1 MPFPQTLR
9 NFGRVFNAMSALP
22 YTARAFVNSISESEV
37 LILKLL
43 TPVRSTYMLTVRR
56 ILFGALAIGSFAA
69 MLALMHAALS
79 PAVSL
84 WGTCTLLAL
93 FAVTLPWTVVGFLN
107 SGIGF
112 LVGLLARDPLAIVL
126 PIVGRASM
134 TDPITSSTAVVL
146 CIRNETP
153 TRLERNLEAMMQSLA
168 ATGFGQQLHVYVL
181 SDTNDE
187 LIAQQEQECFAAMTT
202 RWTNRIT
209 LTYRRRTDNQGYKA
223 GNIADFCARWGHL
236 HDFVVTLDADSFMT
250 GRAILRLVR
259 IMQANPTLGIL
270 QGLVVGL
277 PSTSGFTRLFQ
288 FGMRLGMRPYTMGSA
303 WWQADCGPYWGHN
316 AAIRIKPFI
325 EHCEL
330 PQLPDHKGAPR
341 HILSHD
347 QVEAVLMRRAGFEV
361 RVIPQEDESWEENPP
376 TLIEYIRRD
385 LRWCE
390 GNLQYVHLL
399 SLPGL
404 KFLSRYQL
412 CIAILMF
419 LNSPAWIALILL
431 SIVLLCLAPT
441 PAAFMHGGLGLTL
454 LTTTLLMWY
463 PPKIA
468 GAVDVMLHANER
480 KRFGGGLRFA
490 TSFTLEMIFS
500 LLMTPITW
508 LNHTIFI
515 AGLVFGKKSGWTGQA
530 RDDHS
535 VPVAVALRQ
544 FWPHTLLGICLTS
557 AVWHTHPTSL
567 PYALIILSGLLLA
580 IPIAVLT
587 SWPSFG
593 RLLIRWKLLSL
604 PEEIATPAA
613 LRPLDLEVLRHQASP
628 TTVAKHD

>member
-1 MPFPQTLR
+1 
-9 NFGRVFNAMSALP
+9 
-22 YTARAFVNSISESEV
+22 
-37 LILKLL
+37 
-43 TPVRSTYMLTVRR
+43 ML
-56 ILFGALAIGSFAA
+56 G
-69 MLALMHAALS
+69 LMHAALS
-79 PAVSL
+79 PELSAWATYS
-84 WGTCTLLAL
+84 LLAL
-93 FAVTLPWTVVGFLN
+93 FAVTLPWTVVGFWN
-107 SGIGF
+107 SSIGF
-112 LVGLLARDPLAIVL
+112 LVGVLARDPLAVL
-126 PIVGRASM
+126 LPLSARASM

-168 ATGFGQQLHVYVL
+168 ATGFGQQLHIYVL

-187 LIAQQEQECFAAMTT
+187 VIAQQEQQCFAAMTT
-202 RWTNRIT
+202 RWASRLA
-209 LTYRRRTDNQGYKA
+209 LTYRRREDNKGYKA
-223 GNIADFCARWGHL
+223 GNIADFCTRWGHL
-236 HDFVVTLDADSFMT
+236 HEFVVTLDADSFMT

-288 FGMRLGMRPYTMGSA
+288 FGMRLGMRSYTMGSA

-316 AAIRIKPFI
+316 AAIRIKPFV

-330 PQLPDHKGAPR
+330 PRLPDHKGTPR

-390 GNLQYVHLL
+390 GNLQYVYLL

-419 LNSPAWIALILL
+419 LSSPAWIALLLL
-431 SIVLLCLAPT
+431 SMVLLCLAPT
-441 PAAFMHGGLGLTL
+441 PDAFMHGGLGLTL
-454 LTTTLLMWY
+454 LSATLLMWY
-463 PPKIA
+463 LPKIA
-468 GAVDVMLHANER
+468 GAVDVLLSASER
-480 KRFGGGLRFA
+480 KSFGGGLRFA
-490 TSFTLEMIFS
+490 FNFTFEMIFS

-515 AGLVFGKKSGWTGQA
+515 IGLLFGKKSGWTGQA

-535 VPVAVALRQ
+535 VPLAIALRQ
-544 FWPHTLLGICLTS
+544 FWPHTLSGLLLAI
-557 AVWHTHPTSL
+557 AVWHTHPTTL
-567 PYALIILSGLLLA
+567 PYALIMLSGLLLS
-580 IPIAVLT
+580 IPITVLT

-593 RLLIRWKLLSL
+593 RMLIRWKLVSL
-604 PEEIATPAA
+604 PEEINPPAA
-613 LRPLDLEVLRHQASP
+613 LKPLDLEVLKMSRKPHDSRQA
-628 TTVAKHD
+628 

>member
-1 MPFPQTLR
+1 
-9 NFGRVFNAMSALP
+9 
-22 YTARAFVNSISESEV
+22 
-37 LILKLL
+37 
-43 TPVRSTYMLTVRR
+43 MLD
-56 ILFGALAIGSFAA
+56 
-69 MLALMHAALS
+69 LMHAALS
-79 PAVSL
+79 PELSA
-84 WGTCTLLAL
+84 WGTFSLLAL
-93 FAVTLPWTVVGFLN
+93 FAVTLPWTVVGFWN
-107 SGIGF
+107 SSIGF
-112 LVGLLARDPLAIVL
+112 LVGVLARDPLTVVL
-126 PIVGRASM
+126 PLSARASM

-153 TRLERNLEAMMQSLA
+153 TRLERNLEAMMQSLTD
-168 ATGFGQQLHVYVL
+168 TGFGQQLHIYVL

-187 LIAQQEQECFAAMTT
+187 VIAQQEQQCFAAMTT
-202 RWTNRIT
+202 RWASRLA
-209 LTYRRRTDNQGYKA
+209 LTYRRRDDNKGYKA

-236 HDFVVTLDADSFMT
+236 HEFVVTLDADSFMT

-288 FGMRLGMRPYTMGSA
+288 FGMRLGMRSYTMGSA

-316 AAIRIKPFI
+316 AAIRIKPFV

-330 PQLPDHKGAPR
+330 PRLPDHKGTPR

-399 SLPGL
+399 NLPGL

-419 LNSPAWIALILL
+419 LSSPAWIALLLL
-431 SIVLLCLAPT
+431 SMVLLCLAPS
-441 PAAFMHGGLGLTL
+441 PAAFMHGGLGVTL
-454 LTTTLLMWY
+454 LSATLLMWY
-463 PPKIA
+463 LPKIA
-468 GAVDVMLHANER
+468 GALDVLLSASER
-480 KRFGGGLRFA
+480 KSFGGGLRFA
-490 TSFTLEMIFS
+490 FNFTFEMIFS

-515 AGLVFGKKSGWTGQA
+515 IGLLFGKKSGWTGQA

-535 VPVAVALRQ
+535 VPLAIACRQ
-544 FWPHTLLGICLTS
+544 FWPHTLSGLVLAG
-557 AVWHTHPTSL
+557 AVWHTHPTTL
-567 PYALIILSGLLLA
+567 PYAMIMLSGLLLS

-593 RLLIRWKLLSL
+593 RMLIRWKLLSL
-604 PEEIATPAA
+604 PEEINPPAA
-613 LRPLDLEVLRHQASP
+613 LKPLDLEVLKMSRKPHDKRQA
-628 TTVAKHD
+628 

>member
-1 MPFPQTLR
+1 
-9 NFGRVFNAMSALP
+9 
-22 YTARAFVNSISESEV
+22 
-37 LILKLL
+37 
-43 TPVRSTYMLTVRR
+43 MLTVRR
-56 ILFGALAIGSFAA
+56 IIFGSLAILSFVA
-69 MLALMHAALS
+69 MLGLMHAALS
-79 PAVSL
+79 PELSAWATYS
-84 WGTCTLLAL
+84 LLAL
-93 FAVTLPWTVVGFLN
+93 FAVTLPWTVVGFWN
-107 SGIGF
+107 SSIGF
-112 LVGLLARDPLAIVL
+112 LVGVLARDPLAVVL
-126 PIVGRASM
+126 PLSARASM

-168 ATGFGQQLHVYVL
+168 DTGFGQQLHIYVL

-187 LIAQQEQECFAAMTT
+187 VIAQQEQQCFAAMTT
-202 RWTNRIT
+202 RWASRLA
-209 LTYRRRTDNQGYKA
+209 LTYRRREDNKGYKA

-236 HDFVVTLDADSFMT
+236 HEFVVTLDADSFMT

-288 FGMRLGMRPYTMGSA
+288 FGMRLGMRSYTMGSA

-330 PQLPDHKGAPR
+330 PRLPDHKGTPR

-390 GNLQYVHLL
+390 GNLQYVYLL
-399 SLPGL
+399 NLPGL

-419 LNSPAWIALILL
+419 LSSPAWIALLLL
-431 SIVLLCLAPT
+431 SMIFLCLAPS

-454 LTTTLLMWY
+454 LSATLLMWY
-463 PPKIA
+463 LPKIA
-468 GAVDVMLHANER
+468 GAVDVLLSASER
-480 KRFGGGLRFA
+480 KSFGGGLRF
-490 TSFTLEMIFS
+490 TVNFTFEMIFS

-515 AGLVFGKKSGWTGQA
+515 IGLLFGKKSGWTGQA

-535 VPVAVALRQ
+535 VPLAIALRQ
-544 FWPHTLLGICLTS
+544 FWPHTLSGLVLAG
-557 AVWHTHPTSL
+557 AVWQTHPTTL
-567 PYALIILSGLLLA
+567 PYALIMLSGLLLS
-580 IPIAVLT
+580 IPITVLT

-593 RLLIRWKLLSL
+593 RMLIQWKLVSL
-604 PEEIATPAA
+604 PEEINPPAA
-613 LRPLDLEVLRHQASP
+613 LKPLDLEVLKLSRKPHDSRQA
-628 TTVAKHD
+628 

>member
-1 MPFPQTLR
+1 
-9 NFGRVFNAMSALP
+9 
-22 YTARAFVNSISESEV
+22 
-37 LILKLL
+37 
-43 TPVRSTYMLTVRR
+43 
-56 ILFGALAIGSFAA
+56 
-69 MLALMHAALS
+69 
-79 PAVSL
+79 
-84 WGTCTLLAL
+84 
-93 FAVTLPWTVVGFLN
+93 
-107 SGIGF
+107 
-112 LVGLLARDPLAIVL
+112 
-126 PIVGRASM
+126 
-134 TDPITSSTAVVL
+134 
-146 CIRNETP
+146 
-153 TRLERNLEAMMQSLA
+153 
-168 ATGFGQQLHVYVL
+168 
-181 SDTNDE
+181 
-187 LIAQQEQECFAAMTT
+187 
-202 RWTNRIT
+202 
-209 LTYRRRTDNQGYKA
+209 
-223 GNIADFCARWGHL
+223 
-236 HDFVVTLDADSFMT
+236 
-250 GRAILRLVR
+250 
-259 IMQANPTLGIL
+259 
-270 QGLVVGL
+270 
-277 PSTSGFTRLFQ
+277 
-288 FGMRLGMRPYTMGSA
+288 MGSA

-390 GNLQYVHLL
+390 GNLQYIHLL

-419 LNSPAWIALILL
+419 LSSPAWIALILL

-441 PAAFMHGGLGLTL
+441 PAAFMHGGLGITL
-454 LTTTLLMWY
+454 LSITLLMWY
-463 PPKIA
+463 LPKIA

-490 TSFTLEMIFS
+490 SSFTLEMTFS

-515 AGLVFGKKSGWTGQA
+515 AGLLFGKKSGWTAQA

-535 VPVAVALRQ
+535 VPLAIALRQ

-567 PYALIILSGLLLA
+567 PYAMIMLSGLLLA

-587 SWPSFG
+587 SWPSVG
-593 RLLIRWKLLSL
+593 RLLIRWQLLSL

>member
-1 MPFPQTLR
+1 
-9 NFGRVFNAMSALP
+9 
-22 YTARAFVNSISESEV
+22 
-37 LILKLL
+37 
-43 TPVRSTYMLTVRR
+43 ML
-56 ILFGALAIGSFAA
+56 G
-69 MLALMHAALS
+69 LMHAALS
-79 PAVSL
+79 PELSAWATYS
-84 WGTCTLLAL
+84 LLAL
-93 FAVTLPWTVVGFLN
+93 FAVTLPWTVVGFWN
-107 SGIGF
+107 SSIGF
-112 LVGLLARDPLAIVL
+112 LVGVLARDPLAVL
-126 PIVGRASM
+126 LPLSARASM
-134 TDPITSSTAVVL
+134 TDPITSSNAVVL

-168 ATGFGQQLHVYVL
+168 ATGFGQQLHIYVL

-187 LIAQQEQECFAAMTT
+187 VIAQQEQQCFAAMTA
-202 RWTNRIT
+202 RWASRLS
-209 LTYRRRTDNQGYKA
+209 LTYRRRDDNKGYKA

-236 HDFVVTLDADSFMT
+236 HEFVVTLDADSFMT

-288 FGMRLGMRPYTMGSA
+288 FGMRLGMRSYTMGSA

-330 PQLPDHKGAPR
+330 PRLPDHKGTPR

-419 LNSPAWIALILL
+419 LSSPAWIALLLL
-431 SIVLLCLAPT
+431 SMVLLCLAPT
-441 PAAFMHGGLGLTL
+441 PDAFMHGGLGLTL
-454 LTTTLLMWY
+454 LSATLLMWY
-463 PPKIA
+463 LPKIA
-468 GAVDVMLHANER
+468 GAVDVLLSASER
-480 KRFGGGLRFA
+480 KSFGGGLRFA
-490 TSFTLEMIFS
+490 LNFTFEMIFS

-515 AGLVFGKKSGWTGQA
+515 IGLLFGKKSGWTGQA

-535 VPVAVALRQ
+535 VPLAIALRQ
-544 FWPHTLLGICLTS
+544 FWPHTLSGLVLAI
-557 AVWHTHPTSL
+557 AVWHTHPTTL
-567 PYALIILSGLLLA
+567 PYALIMLSGLLLS
-580 IPIAVLT
+580 IPITVLT

-593 RLLIRWKLLSL
+593 RMLIRWKLVSL
-604 PEEIATPAA
+604 PEEINPPAA
-613 LRPLDLEVLRHQASP
+613 LKPLDLEVLKMSRKPHDSRQA
-628 TTVAKHD
+628 

>member
-1 MPFPQTLR
+1 
-9 NFGRVFNAMSALP
+9 
-22 YTARAFVNSISESEV
+22 
-37 LILKLL
+37 
-43 TPVRSTYMLTVRR
+43 MLTVRR
-56 ILFGALAIGSFAA
+56 ILFGALATGSFAA

-79 PAVSL
+79 PAVST
-84 WGTCTLLAL
+84 WGTCALLAL
-93 FAVTLPWTVVGFLN
+93 FAVTLPWTVVGFWN
-107 SGIGF
+107 SSIGF

-126 PIVGRASM
+126 PIGGRASM

-153 TRLERNLEAMMQSLA
+153 TRLERNLEATMQSLA

-181 SDTNDE
+181 SDTNDK
-187 LIAQQEQECFAAMTT
+187 LIAQQEQDCFAAMTM

-209 LTYRRRTDNQGYKA
+209 LIYRRRTDNQGYKA

-259 IMQANPTLGIL
+259 LMQANPTLGIL

-390 GNLQYVHLL
+390 GNLQYIHLL

-419 LNSPAWIALILL
+419 LSSPAWIALILL

-441 PAAFMHGGLGLTL
+441 PAAFMHGGLGITL
-454 LTTTLLMWY
+454 LSITLLMWY
-463 PPKIA
+463 LPKIA
-468 GAVDVMLHANER
+468 GAVDVMLRANER

-490 TSFTLEMIFS
+490 SSFTLEMTFS

-515 AGLVFGKKSGWTGQA
+515 AGLLFGKKSGWTAQA
-530 RDDHS
+530 RDGHS
-535 VPVAVALRQ
+535 VPLAIALRQ
-544 FWPHTLLGICLTS
+544 FWPHTLLGVCLTS

-567 PYALIILSGLLLA
+567 PYAMIMLSGLLLA

-587 SWPSFG
+587 SWPSVG
-593 RLLIRWKLLSL
+593 RLLIRWQLLSL

-628 TTVAKHD
+628 TTVTKHD